1 MAEPTAPA
9 QSSTQLAPG
18 SRFSVPPFTDEVEQP
33 ENNDGL
39 TQVFSQNTQ
48 IPVQGIIP
56 FMQSDVIYEWLLFS
70 SISETITQGGGGA
83 ITQSPYYPEIYFGP
97 FQLNMQYQYPAIDVA
112 SMFDLALIT
121 KFRPFSSQANNYPLN
136 SGQTVSKG
144 LYSSQA
150 NQVTSSTAYAPT
162 SGTPE
167 TRVFLHEIPA
177 CCWFDEY
184 YELDEIG
191 SAISGPHTGYVS
203 PQNMGGYAR
212 VVTPSLKL
220 NPLINGGADSSPYQA
235 TGTAPSPSA
244 SGTLTLGISRIGVLG
259 NVDSSV
265 LPQPTNWQ
273 YNIAHQQV
281 SLGGKSKVTIPLN
294 AIFAG
299 QIMSIV
305 LRLYDPTAGAPINLG
320 TSLSALTNSIQLIY
334 GGNVNRL
341 VGNQQRMQWR
351 FYNQHGYIPQEG
363 VIILDMAMD
372 RMGKVTNSYVL
383 NTLRTAAVN
392 LNLVFNA
399 ALSATAYAEVTIEG
413 LRWVP
418 LPVRPNQ

>member
-1 MAEPTAPA
+1 MPAPTAPA
-9 QSSTQLAPG
+9 HSSTQLSPG
-18 SRFSVPPFTDEVEQP
+18 SRFSIPPFTDEVEQP

-39 TQVFSQNTQ
+39 VSTFNATAQQT
-48 IPVQGIIP
+48 VQGIIP
-56 FMQSDVIYEWLLFS
+56 FMQSDVIYEWLLFAQ
-70 SISETITQGGGGA
+70 IQETITQGAGGA
-83 ITQSPYYPEIYFGP
+83 ITQSPYYPEMYFGP

-112 SMFDLALIT
+112 SLFDLGLIT
-121 KFRPFSSQANNYPLN
+121 KFRPFDMNSNNYPLN
-136 SGQTVSKG
+136 SAQTVSAG

-150 NQVTSSTAYAPT
+150 NQVTSQTAYSPT

-167 TRVFLHEIPA
+167 TRNMVIEIPA

-184 YELDEIG
+184 YELDETG
-191 SAISGPHTGYVS
+191 QPLSGPHNGYVS

-220 NPLINGGADSSPYQA
+220 NGLMNGGADNSPYQV
-235 TGTAPSPSA
+235 TGTGPTA
-244 SGTLTLGISRIGVLG
+244 SGTATLGFSRIGVLG

-273 YNIAHQQV
+273 YNIAHLRWSLSGV
-281 SLGGKSKVTIPLN
+281 SKTSIPLN
-294 AIFAG
+294 SIFAG

-305 LRLYDPTAGAPINLG
+305 VRLYDPTAGAPITLSSNL
-320 TSLSALTNSIQLIY
+320 SSATNSIQLIY
-334 GGNVNRL
+334 GGNVNRW

-351 FYNQHGYIPQEG
+351 FFNQHGYRPQEG
-363 VIILDMAMD
+363 VVILDLAMD
-372 RMGKVTNSYVL
+372 RTGKICNSYCL

-392 LNLVFNA
+392 LNLLFSG
-399 ALSATAYAEVTIEG
+399 ALSNTAYAEITIEG
-413 LRWVP
+413 LRYVP